1 MRNMQI
7 YAVKTC
13 KYLFKNVKYAV
24 FLALF
29 LAIPAP
35 FQQAL
40 QQRVRVNSS
49 LLVNTLR
56 SAQFGRNRGL
66 LTPAAPL
73 PARRPRQA
81 HGQPP
86 LADPPPADGKP
97 ATAQLPTTQLLNSTA
112 PIALSSRN
120 GMSPAQSAAPAA
132 APSSDPA
139 LTAAGIRAAHHS
151 FHPARSCS
159 HAPSSVCSAVI
170 LSNFSDHSS
179 SVTGGSAL

>member
-40 QQRVRVNSS
+40 QQRVRLNSS

-73 PARRPRQA
+73 PACRPRQA

-97 ATAQLPTTQLLNSTA
+97 ATAQLLLPCPPGMACRLHNQLLQLQPRPLTPPSQQQGSGQPTTPSIQH
-112 PIALSSRN
+112 
-120 GMSPAQSAAPAA
+120 AA
-132 APSSDPA
+132 AHMPLPLCA
-139 LTAAGIRAAHHS
+139 QQ
-151 FHPARSCS
+151 
-159 HAPSSVCSAVI
+159 
-170 LSNFSDHSS
+170 
-179 SVTGGSAL
+179 